1 VVIIISYFY
10 EYASKTASIK
20 RTGKAV
26 TLAILCLTLC
36 GFAGLR
42 TSYNDTETYI
52 NGFLNSQNQFAELF
66 NLKFSISNVY
76 LFKIWNYL
84 IFTYISSN
92 VNVYLFLCSVVFVAP
107 YVYLIAKNSKN
118 FTISVFLFMFLGGY
132 LFSLAGIKQA
142 MATGIIMMGIPS
154 LINKKYLK
162 FYLCCIVAVGF
173 HTYSFIFMILPLLGK
188 EVFNKRTG
196 LFIAIVLTVGVGM
209 SYFSEVISA
218 IIKLLEHNVEDEIV
232 FTGSVNVLRAVVFT
246 IPFILALF
254 AKDTI
259 CETCSDGEKWFLKI
273 SILSSVFM
281 ILALFGNPIL
291 FGRIPQ
297 YFLIGIK

>member
-1 VVIIISYFY
+1 MNYLILSFVVIIISYFY

-92 VNVYLFLCSVVFVAP
+92 VNVYLFLCSVVFVVP

-118 FTISVFLFMFLGGY
+118 FTISVFLF
-132 LFSLAGIKQA
+132 S
-142 MATGIIMMGIPS
+142 
-154 LINKKYLK
+154 
-162 FYLCCIVAVGF
+162 FY
-173 HTYSFIFMILPLLGK
+173 Y
-188 EVFNKRTG
+188 
-196 LFIAIVLTVGVGM
+196 
-209 SYFSEVISA
+209 
-218 IIKLLEHNVEDEIV
+218 
-232 FTGSVNVLRAVVFT
+232 
-246 IPFILALF
+246 
-254 AKDTI
+254 
-259 CETCSDGEKWFLKI
+259 
-273 SILSSVFM
+273 
-281 ILALFGNPIL
+281 
-291 FGRIPQ
+291 
-297 YFLIGIK
+297 IGC